1 MRRVT
6 RFSQLWFGASL
17 ACLAGT
23 ACSASTRTAEP
34 TDCNAAAAYELSP
47 TLRSFEFS
55 DEDWFSGGD
64 PTGSTTKP
72 VIEATSAECS
82 TGGSEGTAGTTSTG
96 AAAATAGTGG
106 SGTGSATLSVAI
118 LPIENGGR
126 CGSLNSLVLRSA
138 GHTDW
143 GSVFGDWRLASAPG
157 TAFCENCGPWDG
169 TGYDGIAF
177 WARTTVDGDKSVTL
191 LLDTWQ
197 TSSSGTEN
205 VDKELV
211 CKFDCSAGSGTR
223 SRDEAGNVTSQT
235 YVSPPGT
242 CGNSFQRV
250 INLASDWQFYTV
262 PFSSFYQ
269 ELKPNLSPGGVDPAH
284 INGFSIRPAKEAS
297 VEIWLDDISFY
308 RRK

>member
-6 RFSQLWFGASL
+6 RLWQLPLGATLS
-17 ACLAGT
+17 CLLGT
-23 ACSASTRTAEP
+23 ACSASTRTAEV
-34 TDCNAAAAYELSP
+34 TDCNAAAAYELS
-47 TLRSFEFS
+47 TLLRTFEVS
-55 DEDWFSGGD
+55 NEDWFSGGD

-72 VIEATSAECS
+72 VIEALSAECS
-82 TGGSEGTAGTTSTG
+82 TGGTQGAAGSTSTG
-96 AAAATAGTGG
+96 AAAGTGGAGG

-118 LPIENGGR
+118 QPIEDAGR
-126 CGSLNSLVLRSA
+126 CGSLNALVLRSS

-157 TAFCENCGPWDG
+157 TAFCDNCGPWDG
-169 TGYDGIAF
+169 TGYEGIAF
-177 WARTTVDGDKSVTL
+177 WARSSDNGDKSVTL

-205 VDKELV
+205 VDPALV

-235 YVSPPGT
+235 YVSPPGS
-242 CGNSFQRV
+242 CGNSFQR
-250 INLASDWQFYTV
+250 LLSFTSDWQFYVV

-269 ELKPNLSPGGVDPAH
+269 ELKPNLSADGVNPAH
-284 INGFSIRPAKEAS
+284 INGLSIRPAKEAS